1 MLKFSPIC
9 SFEIVNQVACLLLS
23 ELRVPGITYWI
34 IKYSKKYTFTPEE
47 KDIFH
52 CLSLNDSYLP
62 NFSRVARSAS
72 IRALS
77 PASLSPPR
85 TITWWGSQFFDLN
98 QRWENSWCT
107 PLLHPAAPP
116 DAESSPWELSP
127 GLPSLLGS
135 SQEGLSPS
143 AVGTPKKMYPCLNI
157 PKQACSRKKKYF
169 SLFQK
174 RFSCIYMW

>member
-34 IKYSKKYTFTPEE
+34 IKYSKKYTLTPEE
-47 KDIFH
+47 KDKFH
-52 CLSLNDSYLP
+52 RLKWFLPAQLFQGCQERLDSSSQSSLSLTTTDHHL
-62 NFSRVARSAS
+62 R
-72 IRALS
+72 
-77 PASLSPPR
+77 
-85 TITWWGSQFFDLN
+85 GSQFFDLN
-98 QRWENSWCT
+98 QRWQNSWCT